1 MEMYV
6 AINFIIIVFCFK
18 LQRSKPS
25 GTSFFIA
32 YLMMYKKKQKPSMVA
47 NTFNPDTREGEAGRV
62 LHHVYL
68 VYIESSRPV
77 LGHLVR
83 PCQK

>member
-1 MEMYV
+1 MYV

-18 LQRSKPS
+18 LQKSKPS

-32 YLMMYKKKQKPSMVA
+32 YLMLYKKKQKPSMVTKA
-47 NTFNPDTREGEAGRV
+47 FNPNTQDVEAGRV
-62 LHHVYL
+62 LYHVCL

-77 LGHLVR
+77 IGPLVR